1 MRRGT
6 AARPGE
12 GIPRPIIVP
21 KAAVVLEL
29 IGLAL
34 FIIARTTGAGWD
46 IVLLCALIAV
56 VLTGSALP
64 AFVVGRVSV
73 TARAP
78 ADATVGRPLPI
89 QLSVTGRH
97 AKLRIITFESEWV
110 RIDGPSTGEIVVV
123 PVRRGILTRVR
134 VEVVSAAPLGLAR
147 WQRRIRVELPH
158 DVEIAPRREPT
169 PCPLVVGDTHTASD
183 LQQTATGG
191 ADLTRGVRE
200 YLDGDP
206 IRSVHWP
213 ATARTGVVM
222 VREFEGPRRPIVVI
236 IADLRGPDPE
246 GVASHRG
253 GDGRRR
259 TPPGREGAAGDRR
272 GRRPAHRPGAHAAP
286 RGPAARRA
294 ATGIPAMGPIPA
306 GATVHHLGGGGHR

>member
-222 VREFEGPRRPIVVI
+222 VREFEGPRRPIVVV

-246 GVASHRG
+246 GVASRAAGMADDALRQGARVQLATAEVDGPHIG
-253 GDGRRR
+253 PVPTPLHVGRRL
-259 TPPGREGAAGDRR
+259 A
-272 GRRPAHRPGAHAAP
+272 
-286 RGPAARRA
+286 RA
-294 ATGIPAMGPIPA
+294 ATGVPAMGPIPA